1 MFLVLMHFANIIS
14 FNLYHD
20 YVKCPCSHEE
30 TNSVVPSVIA
40 GSSAWFQQLASRLR
54 ATLAL
59 SECEERG
66 EKAKNCC
73 HGPRLKSLCAW
84 YPEGLTLGRKH
95 FLAILGGN
103 VNHTFVLLPTISEHP
118 LYIITFAIHAHRANN
133 TSNGSTWPGI
143 HILSYIHLS
152 LISLQYNETIQ
163 TILWDFIWKEWFP
176 EQ

>member
-1 MFLVLMHFANIIS
+1 MFPVLMHFTNIIS

-30 TNSVVPSVIA
+30 TNSVVLSVLA
-40 GSSAWFQQLASRLR
+40 GSSAWFQQLASGLR
-54 ATLAL
+54 AILAL

-73 HGPRLKSLCAW
+73 HGPHLKSLCAW
-84 YPEGLTLGRKH
+84 YPEGLALGRKH
-95 FLAILGGN
+95 LLAILRGN
-103 VNHTFVLLPTISEHP
+103 VDYTFVLLPTTSEHP
-118 LYIITFAIHAHRANN
+118 LYIITFVILAHCANN
-133 TSNGSTWPGI
+133 MSNSSTWPGV
-143 HILSYIHLS
+143 HILSYSHLS
-152 LISLQYNETIQ
+152 LISLQYNGTIQ